1 MILIPSC
8 ICFLNNLNILSIL
21 FLDYSVISIFWWDIS
36 PIWKDFSF
44 FLYLLSSSF
53 FSCALK
59 CVVTIHVEQ
68 GLLFTQFRTRSWVV
82 SFGSWSTKTAK
93 IPDWANLSPLL
104 VPGFWCF
111 YGFLLWQTSSS
122 VLEMTLTIW
131 RFLKPLLM
139 GNLSYTIKVFPI
151 FPISVYRAQQAFDF
165 IPFSLSCV

>member
-104 VPGFWCF
+104 VLV
-111 YGFLLWQTSSS
+111 FLWFPAVADKQFSS
-122 VLEMTLTIW
+122 
-131 RFLKPLLM
+131 
-139 GNLSYTIKVFPI
+139 GNDSDHLKVFK
-151 FPISVYRAQQAFDF
+151 A
-165 IPFSLSCV
+165 SLNGKSLLHN